1 MLESIFYSFEKFDEN
16 EFFFALRDG
25 YPVTPLHTLIV
36 PQRHIIS
43 YFDLNSNEHKNL
55 FPFIERQRNKIL
67 EEDPTVTA
75 FNIGINDGQA
85 AGRSVDHLHIH
96 LIPRRKGD
104 MENPRGGVRGVI
116 PSKQKYIKKEEKK
129 WVKKMHKKNLCLWQD

>member
-1 MLESIFYSFEKFDEN
+1 MSASIFYDFKKFDEN

-43 YFDLNSNEHKNL
+43 YFELNPIEHENL
-55 FPFIERQRNKIL
+55 FPFLERQKNKIL
-67 EEDPTVTA
+67 SEDSSVTA
-75 FNIGINDGQA
+75 FNIGINDGTD

-96 LIPRRKGD
+96 LIPRRKDD
-104 MENPRGGVRGVI
+104 MDNPRGGVRGVI
-116 PSKQKYIKKEEKK
+116 PEKQKYVRKEEII
-129 WVKKMHKKNLCLWQD
+129 

>member
-1 MLESIFYSFEKFDEN
+1 MSESIFYSFKKFDED

-43 YFDLNSNEHKNL
+43 YFDLDSNEHKHL
-55 FPFIERQRNKIL
+55 FPFLEKQRDKIL
-67 EEDPTVTA
+67 EEDPSVTA
-75 FNIGINDGQA
+75 FNIGINDGPA

-96 LIPRRKGD
+96 LIPRRPGD
-104 MENPRGGVRGVI
+104 IKNPQGGVRGVI
-116 PSKQKYIKKEEKK
+116 PSKQKY
-129 WVKKMHKKNLCLWQD
+129 VKRN

>member
-1 MLESIFYSFEKFDEN
+1 MSESIFYSFKKFDED

-43 YFDLNSNEHKNL
+43 YFDLDSNEHKHL
-55 FPFIERQRNKIL
+55 FPFLEKQRDKIL
-67 EEDPTVTA
+67 EEDPSVTA
-75 FNIGINDGQA
+75 FNIGINDGPA

-96 LIPRRKGD
+96 LIPRRPGD
-104 MENPRGGVRGVI
+104 IKNPQGGVRGVI
-116 PSKQKYIKKEEKK
+116 PSKQKYVRKELK
-129 WVKKMHKKNLCLWQD
+129 

>member
-1 MLESIFYSFEKFDEN
+1 M
-16 EFFFALRDG
+16 
-25 YPVTPLHTLIV
+25 
-36 PQRHIIS
+36 
-43 YFDLNSNEHKNL
+43 NSNEHKHL
-55 FPFIERQRNKIL
+55 FPFVEKQRNKIL

-104 MENPRGGVRGVI
+104 MDNPRGGVRGVI

-129 WVKKMHKKNLCLWQD
+129 